1 MRRAFAVAVAAFGIA
16 ACGTARP
23 VVEPTPAPDAQPAAP
38 PPNAAFLPANTHLN
52 VKLDADLNA
61 ETAQVGDVFT
71 VTVLEP
77 LIAQNNATV
86 VPENTVI
93 TGLITG
99 VVRATGLDDQAAIRL
114 NTVRMNLRGVSHPLS
129 ASVVRTELS
138 PTPAA
143 EPAADD
149 DADDAAT
156 DALAAAAL
164 GTVIT
169 GELRIAM
176 IAALGPGAGTIVSLG
191 TGESA
196 AVLPA
201 GTQMTIRTRDR
212 IDLRN

>member
-1 MRRAFAVAVAAFGIA
+1 MRRVLTVVVAAFGIA

-23 VVEPTPAPDAQPAAP
+23 VADPAPPPDAQPAAP

-52 VKLDADLNA
+52 VKLDTDLNA
-61 ETAQVGDVFT
+61 ETAEVGDMFT

-93 TGLITG
+93 TGLVTG
-99 VVRATGLDDQAAIRL
+99 VGRATVNGDQAAIRL

-129 ASVVRTELS
+129 ASVVSTELS
-138 PTPAA
+138 PAPD
-143 EPAADD
+143 PDDAADD
-149 DADDAAT
+149 PAT
-156 DALAAAAL
+156 DAVTRAVL
-164 GTVIT
+164 GAVIT
-169 GELRIAM
+169 GELRNALISAS
-176 IAALGPGAGTIVSLG
+176 LGPGAGTIISLG
-191 TGESA
+191 TGEA
-196 AVLPA
+196 AGVLPA

>member
-16 ACGTARP
+16 ACGTTRP
-23 VVEPTPAPDAQPAAP
+23 VVEPTPAPDVQPAAP

-61 ETAQVGDVFT
+61 ETALVGDVFT

-99 VVRATGLDDQAAIRL
+99 VVRATGVDDQAAIRL

-138 PTPAA
+138 PPPDPD
-143 EPAADD
+143 EVADD
-149 DADDAAT
+149 TAA

-169 GELRIAM
+169 GELRIAL
-176 IAALGPGAGTIVSLG
+176 IASLGPGAGTIVSLG